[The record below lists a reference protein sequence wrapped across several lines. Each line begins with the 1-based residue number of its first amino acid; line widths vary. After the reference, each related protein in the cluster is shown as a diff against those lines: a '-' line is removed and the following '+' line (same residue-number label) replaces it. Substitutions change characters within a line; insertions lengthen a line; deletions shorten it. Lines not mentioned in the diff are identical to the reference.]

1 VCFANAGYPLLL
13 YLRAR
18 FWSSPIRK
26 GAIFPR
32 VTILLAAHNE
42 EKNLPRKLAN
52 LSTLDYPADL
62 LDVVVVSD
70 GSTDGTDKILEE
82 WEGPGHR
89 SIWLPAHSGKAVAL
103 NTGMAAATG
112 EVVVFTDAR
121 QAIAPEALKS
131 LVANFADPTVG
142 CVSGELMLRE
152 NQGAGSAQGVGLYW
166 RIEKNIRH
174 WEGLSGSTVGAT
186 GALYAVRTKLLRPL
200 PGDLI
205 LDDVYLPLQVVRQG
219 QRVVFEPEAR
229 AWDDFVPT
237 GKQEFRR
244 KLRTLSGNYQLL
256 QLAPWTLTPSN
267 PLLLEFICH
276 KLLRLLVPFALLSLL
291 VSTFWL
297 REGFYGIV
305 LVLQLCFYALA
316 GLSVLRVPLGI
327 LSRLSNI
334 SLAFA
339 VLNVAAGMAFVYF
352 ILGRK
357 IIWRAQEV

>member
-1 VCFANAGYPLLL
+1 VCFANAGYPILL

-18 FWSSPIRK
+18 FWSNPIRK

-42 EKNLPRKLAN
+42 EKNLPVKLAN
-52 LSTLDYPADL
+52 LATLDYPVEL

-70 GSTDGTDKILEE
+70 GSTDGTDKILKD
-82 WEGPGHR
+82 WEGPGRR
-89 SIWLPAHSGKAVAL
+89 SIPLATHRGKAAAL
-103 NTGMAAATG
+103 NAGMAAARG
-112 EVVVFTDAR
+112 ELVVFTDAR
-121 QAIAPEALKS
+121 QAIAPDALKS
-131 LVANFADPTVG
+131 LVANFADPRVG

-152 NQGAGSAQGVGLYW
+152 NRGAGSAQGVGLYW

-186 GALYAVRTKLLRPL
+186 GALYAVRTKLLRSL
-200 PGDLI
+200 PEDLI
-205 LDDVYLPLQVVRQG
+205 LDDVYIPLQVVRQG

-229 AWDDFVPT
+229 AWDDLVPT

-276 KLLRLLVPFALLSLL
+276 KLLRLLVPFALLGLL
-291 VSTFWL
+291 VSAFWL
-297 REGFYGIV
+297 HQGFYGIV

-316 GLSVLRVPLGI
+316 GLGVLRMPLGI

-339 VLNVAAGMAFVYF
+339 VLNLAAGMAFVYF

-357 IIWRAQEV
+357 IIWRPQEV